1 MEGKFWNEQ
10 VETMS
15 RDELR
20 DVQWTR
26 LKKQMRYIYYNSD
39 FYREQFREVGAHP
52 DDIKSI
58 DDFRTLPIFLDKER
72 DRLTQE
78 KTIQG
83 QSHPFGEYL
92 CSSPKHVRAL
102 HTTSGTTG
110 MPVFEAFS
118 AHDIEVQ
125 NEVLSRSFWRMG
137 WRPGDYVIH
146 GVGLS
151 MWLAGLMTMRAIQ
164 SFGAV
169 GIPAGAEAGT
179 ERFLQFAKLTNPDHM
194 CSFPSFVE
202 HLARKAPEV
211 ADYDVKSL
219 GLKTI
224 MCGGEP
230 GAGVPETRKKIEEAY
245 GARLYDCTGGNWGL
259 WGVSCDAP
267 SYQGIHLAGE
277 DYCLIDLVDPETK
290 QPVDLSGPVVQGE
303 WVLTALEWESG
314 PAFRYAYGD
323 IVQLM
328 NEPCECGMPGMRMRY
343 IGRADDLLIV
353 KSVNVYP
360 MAIKAVIDGFVPRV
374 TSEMRIILK
383 QKPPKVEPPLEMKVE
398 YGLEVG
404 ENEREALKKE
414 IEAAVSARLRIR
426 PNVELVPPNSL
437 ERDPAKKLKL
447 VEKQY
452 E

>member
-1 MEGKFWNEQ
+1 MEGKFWNEA

-20 DVQWTR
+20 HVQWTR
-26 LKKQMRYIYYNSD
+26 LKKQMRYVYYNSTL
-39 FYREQFREVGAHP
+39 YRETFRKAGAHP
-52 DDIKSI
+52 DDVKGI
-58 DDFRTLPIFLDKER
+58 DDFRALPVFLDKEK

-78 KTIQG
+78 KTRAEQG
-83 QSHPFGEYL
+83 HPFGEYL

-110 MPVFEAFS
+110 LPVFEAFS
-118 AHDIEVQ
+118 AKDIEVQ

-151 MWLAGLMTMRAIQ
+151 MWLAGLMTLRAIQ

-179 ERFLQFAKLTNPDHM
+179 ERFLQFAELTHPDHM

-211 ADYDVKSL
+211 AGYEVKAL

-259 WGVSCDAP
+259 WGVSCDA
-267 SYQGIHLAGE
+267 STYQGIHLAGE
-277 DYCLIDLVDPETK
+277 DYCLIDLVDPGTK
-290 QPVDLSGPVVQGE
+290 EPVDMSGKVVEGE
-303 WVLTALEWESG
+303 WVLTALEWESA

-328 NEPCECGMPGMRMRY
+328 NEPCECGLPGMRMRY

-360 MAIKAVIDGFVPRV
+360 MAIKAVVDGFVPRV
-374 TSEMRIILK
+374 TSEMRIILT
-383 QKPPKVEPPLEMKVE
+383 QQPPKVEPPLQMKVE
-398 YGLEVG
+398 YGAEVG
-404 ENEREALKKE
+404 ENEREDLKKE
-414 IEAAVSARLRIR
+414 LENTISAKLRIR
-426 PNVELVPPNSL
+426 ADVQLVPPNSL

-452 E
+452 